1 MLPSR
6 HLGPFTIHA
15 HPEQHILCAGM
26 AKLAPG
32 AAEMVN
38 ASLPLGHAQ
47 ATWDIA
53 IAAVF
58 LASNGA
64 RCISGD
70 TLVRCPVDR
79 SSSGVCSTRDVTV
92 CALSDVV
99 NRCHDSGCSL
109 TRAHAC

>member
-1 MLPSR
+1 
-6 HLGPFTIHA
+6 
-15 HPEQHILCAGM
+15 M

-32 AAEMVN
+32 AAAVVN

-53 IAAVF
+53 MAAVF

-70 TLVRCPVDR
+70 TLVRWLWLAEHA
-79 SSSGVCSTRDVTV
+79 GL
-92 CALSDVV
+92 LSWCWQASPGGWA
-99 NRCHDSGCSL
+99 RRWWMELPGCGCL
-109 TRAHAC
+109 R

>member
-1 MLPSR
+1 MLA
-6 HLGPFTIHA
+6 TTM
-15 HPEQHILCAGM
+15 CMAGV

-32 AAEMVN
+32 AAEVVN

-70 TLVRCPVDR
+70 TLVSSYAHHFSGAARRCNAAEWLLR
-79 SSSGVCSTRDVTV
+79 QSSDAAYQHG
-92 CALSDVV
+92 
-99 NRCHDSGCSL
+99 
-109 TRAHAC
+109 RAETSEH